1 MNIVAG
7 FRGGSGKYDKLKK
20 RQRAIHPGGEIGI
33 NLRPYRK
40 VNIDEGIAA
49 NKWFVSKL
57 VGPAG
62 YNARVRVTNKR
73 KSQRVG
79 VRRQPKER
87 TNRNVARAIRSAVL
101 RPAARFYRARMPSF
115 NSCQGPFDSCR
126 GCFRY
131 RGVNK
136 LVLGKYI

>member
-40 VNIDEGIAA
+40 VSVDEGIAA
-49 NKWFVSKL
+49 NKWLVSKL
-57 VGPAG
+57 VRPAG
-62 YNARVRVTNKR
+62 YNARVRIANKG
-73 KSQRVG
+73 KSQRVV

-101 RPAARFYRARMPSF
+101 RTAARFQGARKPAF
-115 NSCQGPFDSCR
+115 NSCQGPFDS
-126 GCFRY
+126 
-131 RGVNK
+131 
-136 LVLGKYI
+136 